1 VIDIINIENI
11 AFVLQIILIIVA
23 LFIVFHEKN
32 FTIIILIA
40 VFSLIAATLYTI
52 NQAPD
57 VAIAEVA
64 IGSAIIPLIYVISI
78 SRQREF
84 IVLDKSR
91 HGFIDPDEALEGVVY
106 DILNEFVET
115 YDLRLNVCCDI
126 EGHEEDLT
134 TQLNVDLII
143 AIDPKTEKFILK
155 GKSSSVLMT
164 KLKELSAK
172 QPKIEVVVFKD
183 GDPID

>member
-1 VIDIINIENI
+1 MFDFFTIESF
-11 AFVLQIILIIVA
+11 ALVLQIMLIIVA
-23 LFIVFHEKN
+23 LFIVLHEKN

-91 HGFIDPDEALEGVVY
+91 HGYIDPDEDLEGVVY
-106 DILNEFVET
+106 DILNEFVKT
-115 YDLRLNVCCDI
+115 YDLRLNVVCDI
-126 EGHEEDLT
+126 EGSEQDLT
-134 TQLNVDLII
+134 DQLNVDLII
-143 AIDPKTEKFILK
+143 ATDPKTEKFILK
-155 GKSSSVLMT
+155 GKSSSVLLS
-164 KLKELSAK
+164 KLTVLCKD
-172 QPKIEVVVFKD
+172 QPKIDVIVFKD